1 MENEDTAALIHE
13 KTVVNFYKI
22 FKKRDCGSGESLS
35 IVSFFLSENTRSC
48 RWKNLPLKIWI

>member
-35 IVSFFLSENTRSC
+35 TVSFFLSENTRYC
-48 RWKNLPLKIWI
+48 RWKNLPLKI

>member
-22 FKKRDCGSGESLS
+22 FKKRDCRSEEKPSAA
-35 IVSFFLSENTRSC
+35 SFFLSGNTRSC